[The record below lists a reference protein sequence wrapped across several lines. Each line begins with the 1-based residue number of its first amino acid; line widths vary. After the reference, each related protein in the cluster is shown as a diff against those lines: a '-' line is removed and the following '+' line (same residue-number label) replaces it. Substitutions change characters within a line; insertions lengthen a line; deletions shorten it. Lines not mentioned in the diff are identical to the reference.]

1 MEGFAE
7 YQKQLS
13 KIHVAKNFTRDQIAF
28 GIWLRFGSLTDDSQV
43 FHSFNDIRYMTGIS
57 QPSMVR
63 LIKKWRSLNKNM
75 TMYPTKITRNRW
87 HLTPEMEQWI
97 VQPDTLQGMAA
108 LTHVQR
114 AAAICRRF
122 GLRSFCVNSM
132 LKLYRRHGITLGQA
146 PPAMKDMA
154 ETHGTD

>member
-1 MEGFAE
+1 MPEHAAALIPPQENMEGFAE

-63 LIKKWRSLNKNM
+63 LIKKWRSLNKNIA
-75 TMYPTKITRNRW
+75 MYPTKITRNRW
-87 HLTPEMEQWI
+87 PLTPEMEQWI
-97 VQPDTLQGMAA
+97 VQPDTLQ
-108 LTHVQR
+108 
-114 AAAICRRF
+114 
-122 GLRSFCVNSM
+122 
-132 LKLYRRHGITLGQA
+132 
-146 PPAMKDMA
+146 DMA
-154 ETHGTD
+154 TLTLI